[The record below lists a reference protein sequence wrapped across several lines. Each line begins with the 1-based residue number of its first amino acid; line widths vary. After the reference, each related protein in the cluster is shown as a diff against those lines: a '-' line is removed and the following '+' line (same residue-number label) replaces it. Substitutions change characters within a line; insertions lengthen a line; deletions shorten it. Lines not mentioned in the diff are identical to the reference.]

1 MDRRER
7 PQSKSPYANQGEI
20 DAEDRDLAESSTGR
34 EDNEGAPPGTPLS
47 EDIRQP
53 VGAMRRSEVTG
64 RHDEGSEA
72 NETDDGLNESD
83 ENIRHGAEDIPVG
96 ERREDIPVFDR
107 RELPPK
113 V

>member
-7 PQSKSPYANQGEI
+7 PQSHSPYANTGEI
-20 DAEDRDLAESSTGR
+20 RDDERDLIESFTGR
-34 EDNEGAPPGTPLS
+34 ENNHGAPPGTPLG
-47 EDIRQP
+47 EIVRQSP
-53 VGAMRRSEVTG
+53 GAMRRSQITG
-64 RHDEGSEA
+64 KHDEGTEA
-72 NETDDGLNESD
+72 NETADGLNESD
-83 ENIRHGAEDIPVG
+83 EAIRHGAEDIPIG